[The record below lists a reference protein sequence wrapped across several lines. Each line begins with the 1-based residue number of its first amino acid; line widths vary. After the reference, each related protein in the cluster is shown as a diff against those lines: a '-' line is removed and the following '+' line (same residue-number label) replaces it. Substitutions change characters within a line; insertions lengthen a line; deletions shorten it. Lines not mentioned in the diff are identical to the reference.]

1 MSLFRLYSVLMLKIQ
16 TDMASKI
23 LLLNFCAGLDGVNR
37 VLDIIAVSERRK
49 RFVYH
54 EPVFYSWFNPE
65 PSW

>member
-37 VLDIIAVSERRK
+37 VLDIIAVSE
-49 RFVYH
+49 
-54 EPVFYSWFNPE
+54 
-65 PSW
+65 